1 MSIVKVIMIDDNYI
15 YQNYP
20 LPQKMDRETLLSIIK
35 MEQVTSIQDLLG
47 SSLYE
52 DLEQKVYDENL
63 TDAEAGLFNLV
74 KYSLCL
80 YCARGASAL
89 LRSSIGV
96 NKNEEKSLNQYGLDA
111 IMSSI
116 DSKISYINTRIINYI
131 KADAVL
137 LAKAKES
144 GNDIFDENDNYISS
158 VYYPHS
164 PLSDECQ

>member
-1 MSIVKVIMIDDNYI
+1 MSIVKVIMIDDNYL

-20 LPQKMDRETLLSIIK
+20 LPYKLDRESLLSIIK

-52 DLEQKVYDENL
+52 DLEQKVYDETL
-63 TDAEAGLFNLV
+63 TDSEIGLFTLV

-80 YCARGASAL
+80 YSARGAAAL
-89 LRSSIGV
+89 LRSSVGV
-96 NKNEEKSLNQYGLDA
+96 NKNEERSLNQYTLDG
-111 IMSSI
+111 IMTSI

-131 KADAVL
+131 KADATL

-144 GNDIFDENDNYISS
+144 GNDLFDENDTYVSS
-158 VYYPHS
+158 VYYPTY
-164 PLSDECQ
+164 PLTDECQ